1 MKTKVIA
8 MYLPQYHRIPEND
21 LWWGEG
27 YTDWIA
33 VKNAKPV
40 YEGQQQP
47 RIPLNDNY
55 YDLSDKDT
63 VKGQAELANR
73 YGIYG
78 FGIYHYW
85 FNSKQVLLDKPVH
98 IIKDNQD
105 INTRYFFMWD
115 NGSWKRTW
123 SNVKFSNSWAPLYE
137 KKNDGPEI
145 LAELVYGGE
154 KEWKDHFDY
163 LLPFFKD
170 DRYIKIDGKP
180 LFGIFNQNNNSVV
193 LKNMF
198 EFWNKC
204 AFEKGLPG
212 VLILGKS
219 NASKEHIADYIF
231 DYEPATH
238 GWVGKNN
245 VEKALMRIKDILRL
259 KFGILKK
266 YDYKRIWAKIL
277 KDVDKTENYL
287 PGAFVR
293 FDDTPRRGEKSSIV
307 TGDTPELFE
316 TNMRKLLKKAQEYN
330 KEFVFLT
337 AWNEWGEGAYLEP
350 DKQSGYR
357 YLEAM
362 KKAIEE
368 IR

>member
-27 YTDWIA
+27 YTDWTA

-40 YEGQQQP
+40 YEGQDQP
-47 RIPLNDNY
+47 KIPLNDNY
-55 YDLSDKDT
+55 YDLSDKET
-63 VKGQAELANR
+63 IKRQAELATQ
-73 YGIYG
+73 YGVYG

-85 FNSKQVLLDKPVH
+85 FNSKQVLLDKPAY
-98 IIKDNQD
+98 IIKNNQD
-105 INTRYFFMWD
+105 INTHYFFMWD

-193 LKNMF
+193 LNNMF

-204 AFEKGLPG
+204 AIEEGLPG

-266 YDYKRIWAKIL
+266 YDYERIWAKIL